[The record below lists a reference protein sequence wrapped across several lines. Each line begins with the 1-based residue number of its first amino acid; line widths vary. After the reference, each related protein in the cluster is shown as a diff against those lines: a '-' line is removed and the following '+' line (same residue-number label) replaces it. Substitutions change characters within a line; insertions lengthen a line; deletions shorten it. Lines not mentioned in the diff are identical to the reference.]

1 MGYSNSV
8 YKAASDTL
16 HERRLNAE
24 KAAERRKEEVYKR
37 FPRVKELEKQIS
49 VGGIKTARAVLAGG
63 DVKDAVSKLRDQNLA
78 MQAEVKRI
86 LTDNGYPENYFEP
99 DYFCKKCN
107 DKGYFDING
116 KTVRCSCMKSALVT
130 CACAE
135 LNRYAP
141 LSLSTFESFDL
152 EYYDKSINPEVK
164 TSPYEHMSKI
174 FRHCQNYADNF
185 SKNSESIL
193 MSGKTGL
200 GKTHLSLA
208 IANEVIKKGYGVVY
222 ASAPQIISK
231 LEKEYFS
238 SDKDDSL
245 FSMLVDCDLLIIDDL
260 GTEFYSQ
267 FAVSQFYNLFNSR
280 MLSNEPI
287 IINTNLTITELREK
301 YTDRFVS
308 RICGNARQ
316 LDFLG
321 RDIRIRRK

>member
-8 YKAASDTL
+8 YKAASDIL

-24 KAAERRKEEVYKR
+24 KAAERRKEEVYER

-49 VGGIKTARAVLAGG
+49 MSGIKTARAVLAGG
-63 DVKDAVSKLRDQNLA
+63 DVKKAVSKLRDQDLA

-86 LTDNGYPENYFEP
+86 LTDNGYPANYFEP
-99 DYFCKKCN
+99 KYFCKKCE
-107 DKGYFDING
+107 DKGYYDING

-152 EYYDKSINPEVK
+152 EYYDKSINPKVK
-164 TSPYEHMSKI
+164 TSPYEHMSKV
-174 FRHCQNYADNF
+174 FRLCQNYADNF

-193 MSGKTGL
+193 MSGETGL

-222 ASAPQIISK
+222 ASAPPIISK

-245 FSMLVDCDLLIIDDL
+245 FSMLADCDLLIIDDL

-280 MLSNEPI
+280 MLSNKPI
-287 IINTNLTITELREK
+287 IINTNLTITELKEK

>member
-1 MGYSNSV
+1 MGYSSSV

-49 VGGIKTARAVLAGG
+49 MGGIKTARAVLAGG
-63 DVKDAVSKLRDQNLA
+63 DVEEAVSKLRDQNLA

-86 LTDNGYPENYFEP
+86 LTDNGYPANYFEP
-99 DYFCKKCN
+99 KYFCKKCE
-107 DKGYFDING
+107 DKGYYDING

-152 EYYDKSINPEVK
+152 EYYDKSINSKVK
-164 TSPYEHMSKI
+164 TSPYEHMSKV
-174 FRHCQNYADNF
+174 FRFCQNYADNF

-193 MSGKTGL
+193 MSGETGL

-222 ASAPQIISK
+222 ASAPPIISK

-245 FSMLVDCDLLIIDDL
+245 FSMLADCDLLIIDDL

-280 MLSNEPI
+280 MLSNKPI
-287 IINTNLTITELREK
+287 IINTNLTITELKEK

>member
-8 YKAASDTL
+8 YKAASDIL

-24 KAAERRKEEVYKR
+24 KAAERRKEEVYER
-37 FPRVKELEKQIS
+37 VPRVKELEKQIS
-49 VGGIKTARAVLAGG
+49 MGGIKTARAVLAGG
-63 DVKDAVSKLRDQNLA
+63 DVKKAVSKLRDQDLA

-86 LTDNGYPENYFEP
+86 LTDNGYPANYFEP
-99 DYFCKKCN
+99 KYFCKKCE
-107 DKGYFDING
+107 DKGYYDING

-152 EYYDKSINPEVK
+152 EYYDKSINPKVK
-164 TSPYEHMSKI
+164 TSPYEHMSKV
-174 FRHCQNYADNF
+174 FRLCQNYADNF

-193 MSGKTGL
+193 MSGETGL

-222 ASAPQIISK
+222 ASAPPIISK

-245 FSMLVDCDLLIIDDL
+245 FSMLADCDLLIIDDL

-280 MLSNEPI
+280 MLSNKPI
-287 IINTNLTITELREK
+287 IINTNLTITELKEK

>member
-24 KAAERRKEEVYKR
+24 KAAERRKEEVYKK

-86 LTDNGYPENYFEP
+86 LTDNGYPANYFEP
-99 DYFCKKCN
+99 KYFCKKCE
-107 DKGYFDING
+107 DKGYYDING

-152 EYYDKSINPEVK
+152 EYYDKSINPKVK
-164 TSPYEHMSKI
+164 TSPYEHMSKV
-174 FRHCQNYADNF
+174 FRFCQNYADNF

-193 MSGKTGL
+193 MSGETGL

-222 ASAPQIISK
+222 ASAPPIISK

-245 FSMLVDCDLLIIDDL
+245 FSMLADCDLLIIDDL

-280 MLSNEPI
+280 MLSNKPI
-287 IINTNLTITELREK
+287 IINTNLTITELKEK

>member
-1 MGYSNSV
+1 MGYSSSV

-16 HERRLNAE
+16 YERRLNAE

-49 VGGIKTARAVLAGG
+49 MGGIKTARAVLAGG
-63 DVKDAVSKLRDQNLA
+63 DVKEAVSKLRDQNLA

-86 LTDNGYPENYFEP
+86 LTDNGYPANYFEP
-99 DYFCKKCN
+99 KYFCKKCE
-107 DKGYFDING
+107 DKGYYDING

-152 EYYDKSINPEVK
+152 EYYDKSINPKVK
-164 TSPYEHMSKI
+164 TSPYEHMSKV
-174 FRHCQNYADNF
+174 FRFCQNYADNF

-193 MSGKTGL
+193 MSGETGL

-222 ASAPQIISK
+222 ASAPPIISK

-245 FSMLVDCDLLIIDDL
+245 FSMLADCDLLIIDDL

-280 MLSNEPI
+280 MLSNKPI
-287 IINTNLTITELREK
+287 IINTNLTITELKEK

>member
-8 YKAASDTL
+8 YKAASDIL

-24 KAAERRKEEVYKR
+24 KTAERRKEEVYER

-49 VGGIKTARAVLAGG
+49 MGGIKTARAVLAGG
-63 DVKDAVSKLRDQNLA
+63 DVKKAVSKLRDQDLA

-86 LTDNGYPENYFEP
+86 LTDNGYPANYFEP
-99 DYFCKKCN
+99 KYFCKKCE
-107 DKGYFDING
+107 DKGYYDING

-152 EYYDKSINPEVK
+152 EYYDKSINPKVK
-164 TSPYEHMSKI
+164 TSPYEHMSKV
-174 FRHCQNYADNF
+174 FRLCQNYADNF

-193 MSGKTGL
+193 MSGETGL

-222 ASAPQIISK
+222 ASAPPIISK

-245 FSMLVDCDLLIIDDL
+245 FSMLADCDLLIIDDL

-280 MLSNEPI
+280 MLSNKPI
-287 IINTNLTITELREK
+287 IINTNLTITELKEK

>member
-1 MGYSNSV
+1 MGYSSSV
-8 YKAASDTL
+8 YKAASDIL

-24 KAAERRKEEVYKR
+24 KAAERRKEEVYER

-49 VGGIKTARAVLAGG
+49 MGGIKTARAVLAGG
-63 DVKDAVSKLRDQNLA
+63 DVKKAVSKLRDQDLA

-86 LTDNGYPENYFEP
+86 LTDNGYPANYFEP
-99 DYFCKKCN
+99 KYFCKKCE
-107 DKGYFDING
+107 DKGYYDING

-152 EYYDKSINPEVK
+152 EYYDKSINPKVK
-164 TSPYEHMSKI
+164 TSPYEHMSKV
-174 FRHCQNYADNF
+174 FRLCQNYADNF

-193 MSGKTGL
+193 MSGETGL

-222 ASAPQIISK
+222 ASAPPIISK

-245 FSMLVDCDLLIIDDL
+245 FSMLADCDLLIIDDL

-280 MLSNEPI
+280 MLSNKPI
-287 IINTNLTITELREK
+287 IINTNLTITELKEK